1 VPEDAREL
9 ALTCSDP
16 DAPMPEPYVHWV
28 LWGIPADQEGLP
40 EGQAKNAM
48 QGTNSAN
55 ELGYTGPMP
64 PEGHGTHHYEFR
76 VVALDENLELAQ
88 GASAD
93 DLVRE
98 MEGHILDEGQLVG
111 TYER

>member
-1 VPEDAREL
+1 
-9 ALTCSDP
+9 
-16 DAPMPEPYVHWV
+16 
-28 LWGIPADQEGLP
+28 
-40 EGQAKNAM
+40 
-48 QGTNSAN
+48 
-55 ELGYTGPMP
+55 MP